1 MHGNKSR
8 IEMSALVL
16 SFFALLLSIFPPCII
31 ERKMKILEQ
40 ICRDET
46 AAFSFELNN
55 CGKDADCGCPS
66 EAEQCAAQLKRLCL
80 LLRIFAAAMMLIAG
94 AALATAVYAWRKEKN
109 REFCLYSI
117 VSASVALSWQQIGA
131 LPAVGLALFLFI
143 ALFFLLGTA
152 EQGNHEQ

>member
-1 MHGNKSR
+1 MR
-8 IEMSALVL
+8 ALAL
-16 SFFALLLSIFPPCII
+16 SFFALLLSFFPPCII

-46 AAFSFELNN
+46 AAFSFELEN
-55 CGKDADCGCPS
+55 CGNGADCGCPS
-66 EAEQCAAQLKRLCL
+66 EAAQCAAQLQRLCL
-80 LLRIFAAAMMLIAG
+80 LLRLFAAAMMLTAG
-94 AALATAVYAWRKEKN
+94 AAIATAAYAWRKEKN

-143 ALFFLLGTA
+143 ALFFLLGTTKQ
-152 EQGNHEQ
+152 ENHEQ